1 MATRVD
7 ALNDFCAIVTE
18 PIDLGS
24 LAEKVRTGASGAVA
38 LFAGVVRDHNRGARV
53 DRLEYE
59 AYAPMA
65 EEEMRAIIG
74 ELRRNWALDGVAI
87 VHRTGRLEI
96 GETSVAIAISSAHR
110 REALEA
116 CACAIDRVKDTVPIW
131 KKEHGEAGDDWIVGD
146 DSARAGAAT
155 ILPGANRSARRR
167 DDA

>member
-1 MATRVD
+1 MATRVET
-7 ALNDFCAIVTE
+7 LNDFCAIVTE

-53 DRLEYE
+53 ERLEYE
-59 AYAPMA
+59 AYATMA
-65 EEEMRAIIG
+65 EEEMRTIITD
-74 ELRRNWALDGVAI
+74 LRRDWSLDGIAI

-96 GETSVAIAISSAHR
+96 GETSVAIAVSSAHR

-116 CACAIDRVKDTVPIW
+116 CACAIDRVKDSVPIW
-131 KKEHGEAGDDWIVGD
+131 KKEHGEAGGDWILGD
-146 DSARAGAAT
+146 DSARAAGAPH
-155 ILPGANRSARRR
+155 LPSANRSARRR